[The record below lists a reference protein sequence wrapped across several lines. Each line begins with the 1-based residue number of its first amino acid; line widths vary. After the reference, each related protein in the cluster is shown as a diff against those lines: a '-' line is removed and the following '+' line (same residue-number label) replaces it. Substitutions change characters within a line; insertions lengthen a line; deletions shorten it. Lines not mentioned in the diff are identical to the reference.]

1 MNNAQIVRMLNTT
14 IYRHLPTTHKNVTF
28 KSLIRKLINF
38 IDGRRMRRYVIL
50 RINQALHL
58 EDNYEDVEEEDDAA
72 RLEDDAAR
80 LEDDAARLEDDA
92 ARLEEEEEEAEDP
105 VHDKMCRIY
114 DEFSD
119 EGQVWIDRFC
129 SIVDEATKEQRF
141 IMLNLLRIL
150 NLGPEPDEAM
160 DRINNINNR
169 QV

>member
-1 MNNAQIVRMLNTT
+1 M
-14 IYRHLPTTHKNVTF
+14 
-28 KSLIRKLINF
+28 
-38 IDGRRMRRYVIL
+38 IL

-58 EDNYEDVEEEDDAA
+58 EDNYEDVEEEVEA
-72 RLEDDAAR
+72 
-80 LEDDAARLEDDA
+80 DDA
-92 ARLEEEEEEAEDP
+92 ARLEEADDHAAEDP

-119 EGQVWIDRFC
+119 EGQRWIDRFC
-129 SIVDEATKEQRF
+129 GIVDKATEEQRF